1 MNFFKN
7 RFNDM
12 RSEMRAGKLTFF
24 FTVVILFWFKTYA
37 VYLAEFNLG
46 IQNLMQQFL
55 LFFNPLSSALFFFAL
70 ALFWKGR
77 GRYIAFIVI
86 NLLMSFVLY
95 ANVVYYRFFNDFI
108 TVPVILQAKTNN
120 GLGGSAIELLSPIDI
135 LYFLDLFIIIGLMV
149 FKKVKPQEKLRFR
162 AVFAVMTS
170 AVLVFL
176 LNLGLAN
183 IDRPELLTRS
193 FDRNYLVKYLGT
205 HNFTIYD
212 VVQNSKTQAKRAMAD
227 SNEVSEVEN
236 FVKANKV
243 APDPEAF
250 GKAEGKNV
258 IYISM
263 ESLQSFMI
271 GRELNGQEVT
281 PFLNSLVENKDAM
294 YFDNFFHQTGQ
305 GKTSDSE
312 FIIEN
317 SLYPLPQGAV
327 FMTHANNT
335 YQSAPA
341 ILKDKGYTSA
351 VFHGN
356 YKTFWNRSEMY
367 RSMGYDKFFD
377 ATYYDMNNPE
387 EQLPYGLKDKPF
399 FEDSI
404 PMLESL
410 KQPFYTKFL
419 TLSNHF
425 PFDRHEEDTDFPT
438 AETGDGVVDR
448 YFQTANYMDQQL
460 EAFVNDLKEKGLY
473 DNTMIVLY
481 GDHYGISDNHN
492 KAMSEILGKEVNDY
506 ESAQLQRVP
515 LFIVNS
521 GAEGG
526 VNHTYG
532 GQIDLRPTVMHLLG
546 QETKDY
552 LSFGQDLLSEE
563 RKQIVPFRNGDVISD
578 KYSNIKG
585 VCYDNETGKPVEEGN
600 EEANKACEDIS
611 KDAQKRLELSDKV
624 VYEDLLRFHKPEG
637 YTPIDRKDYQYVN
650 PNPKSTDNP
659 EAKHEENHE

>member
-1 MNFFKN
+1 MNFLKRQFEDT
-7 RFNDM
+7 RT
-12 RSEMRAGKLTFF
+12 GKLSFF
-24 FTVVILFWFKTYA
+24 FTVVILFWIKTYA

-46 IQNLMQQFL
+46 IQNALQHFL
-55 LFFNPLSSALFFFAL
+55 LFFNPLSSALLFFAF

-120 GLGGSAIELLSPIDI
+120 GLGGSALELISPIDI

-149 FKKVKPQEKLRFR
+149 LKKVKPQEKLRFR
-162 AVFAVMTS
+162 SVFAVMTS

-212 VVQNSKTQAKRAMAD
+212 IVQNSKTSAKRAMAD

-236 FVKANKV
+236 YVKANKV
-243 APDPEAF
+243 DPNPEYF
-250 GKAEGKNV
+250 GKAKGKNV

-263 ESLQSFMI
+263 ESLQTFMI
-271 GRELNGQEVT
+271 GRELNGEEVT
-281 PFLNSLVENKDAM
+281 PFLNSLVDNKEAM

-317 SLYPLPQGAV
+317 SLFPLPQGAV

-335 YQSAPA
+335 YQSAPS
-341 ILKDKGYTSA
+341 ILKGEGYTSA

-367 RSMGYDKFFD
+367 RSMGYDEFFD
-377 ATYYDMNNPE
+377 ATYYDMSNPE

-410 KQPFYTKFL
+410 KQPFYTKFI

-425 PFDRHEEDTDFPT
+425 PFDRHEEDANFPQG
-438 AETGDGVVDR
+438 ETGNGVVDR
-448 YFQTANYMDQQL
+448 YFQTSHYMDQVL
-460 EAFVNDLKEKGLY
+460 EDFVNDLKEKGLY
-473 DNTMIVLY
+473 EDTMIVLY

-492 KAMSEILGKEVNDY
+492 KAMSEVLGKEVGNY

-515 LFIVNS
+515 LLILNS

-532 GQIDLRPTVMHLLG
+532 GQIDLRPTIMHLLG
-546 QETKDY
+546 VETKDY

-563 RKQIVPFRNGDVISD
+563 RKQIVPFRNGDVITD
-578 KYSNIKG
+578 KYSEIKG
-585 VCYDNETGKPVEEGN
+585 VCYDNETGQPVEEKS
-600 EEANKACEDIS
+600 KACEEAS
-611 KDAQKRLELSDKV
+611 KEANKRLELSDKV
-624 VYEDLLRFHKPEG
+624 VYEDLLRFYKPEG
-637 YTPIDRKDYQYVN
+637 YKPIDRSDYQYNN
-650 PNPKSTDNP
+650 PNPKSSENP
-659 EAKHEENHE
+659 EASHEENHE

>member
-1 MNFFKN
+1 MNFLKRQFEDT
-7 RFNDM
+7 RT
-12 RSEMRAGKLTFF
+12 GKLSFF
-24 FTVVILFWFKTYA
+24 FTVVILFWIKTYA

-46 IQNLMQQFL
+46 IQNALQHFL
-55 LFFNPLSSALFFFAL
+55 LFFNPLSSALLFFAF
-70 ALFWKGR
+70 ALFWKGK

-120 GLGGSAIELLSPIDI
+120 GLGGSALELISPIDI

-149 FKKVKPQEKLRFR
+149 LKKVKPQEKLRFR
-162 AVFAVMTS
+162 SVFAVMTS

-212 VVQNSKTQAKRAMAD
+212 IVQNSKTSAKRAMAD

-236 FVKANKV
+236 YVKANKV
-243 APDPEAF
+243 EPNPEYF
-250 GKAEGKNV
+250 GKAKGKNV

-263 ESLQSFMI
+263 ESMQTFMI
-271 GRELNGQEVT
+271 GRELNGEEVT
-281 PFLNSLVENKDAM
+281 PFMNSLVYSKEAM
-294 YFDNFFHQTGQ
+294 YFNNFFHQTGQ

-317 SLYPLPQGAV
+317 SLFPLPQGAV

-335 YQSAPA
+335 YQSAPS
-341 ILKDKGYTSA
+341 ILKGEGYTSA

-367 RSMGYDKFFD
+367 RSMGYDEFFD
-377 ATYYDMNNPE
+377 ATYYDMSNPE

-410 KQPFYTKFL
+410 KQPFYTKFI

-425 PFDRHEEDTDFPT
+425 PFDRHEEDANFPQG
-438 AETGDGVVDR
+438 ETGNGVVDR
-448 YFQTANYMDQQL
+448 YFQTAHYTDQVL
-460 EAFVNDLKEKGLY
+460 EDFVNDLKEKGLY
-473 DNTMIVLY
+473 EDTMIVLY

-492 KAMSEILGKEVNDY
+492 KAMSEVLGKEVDNY

-515 LFIVNS
+515 LLILNS

-526 VNHTYG
+526 VNQTYG
-532 GQIDLRPTVMHLLG
+532 GQIDLRPTIMHLLG
-546 QETKDY
+546 VETKDY

-563 RKQIVPFRNGDVISD
+563 RKQIVPFRNGDVITD
-578 KYSNIKG
+578 KYSEIKG
-585 VCYDNETGKPVEEGN
+585 VCYDNETGQPVEE
-600 EEANKACEDIS
+600 ENKACEEAS
-611 KDAQKRLELSDKV
+611 KEANKRLELSDKV
-624 VYEDLLRFHKPEG
+624 VYEDLLRFYKPEG
-637 YTPIDRKDYQYVN
+637 YKPIDRSDYQYNN
-650 PNPKSTDNP
+650 PNPKSSEDP
-659 EAKHEENHE
+659 EASQEENDE

>member
-1 MNFFKN
+1 MNFLKRQFD
-7 RFNDM
+7 DM
-12 RSEMRAGKLTFF
+12 RTGKLSFF
-24 FTVVILFWFKTYA
+24 FTVVILFWIKTYA

-46 IQNLMQQFL
+46 IQNALQHFL
-55 LFFNPLSSALFFFAL
+55 LFFNPLSSALLFFAF
-70 ALFWKGR
+70 ALFWKGK

-120 GLGGSAIELLSPIDI
+120 GLGGSALELISPLDI

-149 FKKVKPQEKLRFR
+149 LKKVKPQEKLRFR
-162 AVFAVMTS
+162 SVFAVMTS

-212 VVQNSKTQAKRAMAD
+212 IVQNSKTSAKRALAD

-236 FVKANKV
+236 YVKANKV
-243 APDPEAF
+243 EPNPEYF
-250 GKAEGKNV
+250 GKAKGKNV

-263 ESLQSFMI
+263 ESLQTFMI
-271 GRELNGQEVT
+271 GRELNGEEVT
-281 PFLNSLVENKDAM
+281 PFLNSLVDSEEAM

-317 SLYPLPQGAV
+317 SLFPLPQGAV

-335 YQSAPA
+335 YQSAPS
-341 ILKDKGYTSA
+341 ILKGEGYTSA

-367 RSMGYDKFFD
+367 RSMGYDEFFD
-377 ATYYDMNNPE
+377 ATYYDMSNPE

-399 FEDSI
+399 FEESI

-410 KQPFYTKFL
+410 KQPFYTKFI

-425 PFDRHEEDTDFPT
+425 PFDRHEEDANFPQG
-438 AETGDGVVDR
+438 ETGNGVVDR
-448 YFQTANYMDQQL
+448 YFQTSHYMDQVL
-460 EAFVNDLKEKGLY
+460 EDFVNDLKEKGLY
-473 DNTMIVLY
+473 EDTMIVLY

-492 KAMSEILGKEVNDY
+492 KAMSEVLGKEVDNY

-515 LFIVNS
+515 LLILNS

-532 GQIDLRPTVMHLLG
+532 GQIDLRPTIMHLLG
-546 QETKDY
+546 VETKDY

-563 RKQIVPFRNGDVISD
+563 RKQIVPFRNGDVITD
-578 KYSNIKG
+578 KYSEIKG
-585 VCYDNETGKPVEEGN
+585 VCYDNETGQPVEEGN
-600 EEANKACEDIS
+600 KACEEAS
-611 KDAQKRLELSDKV
+611 KEANKRLELSDKV
-624 VYEDLLRFHKPEG
+624 VYEDLLRFYKPQG
-637 YTPIDRKDYQYVN
+637 YKPIDRSDYQYNN
-650 PNPKSTDNP
+650 PNPKSSEDP
-659 EAKHEENHE
+659 EASNEENHE

>member
-1 MNFFKN
+1 MNFLQ
-7 RFNDM
+7 RQLEDT
-12 RSEMRAGKLTFF
+12 RTGKLSFF
-24 FTVVILFWFKTYA
+24 FTVVILFWIKTYA

-46 IQNLMQQFL
+46 IQNALQHFL
-55 LFFNPLSSALFFFAL
+55 LFFNPLSSALLFFAF

-120 GLGGSAIELLSPIDI
+120 GLGGSALELISPIDI

-149 FKKVKPQEKLRFR
+149 LKKVKPQEKLRFR
-162 AVFAVMTS
+162 SVFAVMTS

-212 VVQNSKTQAKRAMAD
+212 IVQNSKTSAKRAMAD

-236 FVKANKV
+236 YVKANKV
-243 APDPEAF
+243 DPNPEYF
-250 GKAEGKNV
+250 GKAKGKNV

-263 ESLQSFMI
+263 ESMQTFMI
-271 GRELNGQEVT
+271 GRELNGEEVT
-281 PFLNSLVENKDAM
+281 PFLNSLVDNKEAM

-317 SLYPLPQGAV
+317 SLFPLPQGAV

-335 YQSAPA
+335 YQSAPS
-341 ILKDKGYTSA
+341 ILKGEGYTSA

-367 RSMGYDKFFD
+367 RSMGYDEFFD
-377 ATYYDMNNPE
+377 ATYYDMSNPE

-410 KQPFYTKFL
+410 KQPFYTKFI

-425 PFDRHEEDTDFPT
+425 PFDRHEEDANFPQG
-438 AETGDGVVDR
+438 ETGNGVVDR
-448 YFQTANYMDQQL
+448 YFQTAHYMDQVL
-460 EAFVNDLKEKGLY
+460 EDFVNDLKEKGLY
-473 DNTMIVLY
+473 EDTMIVFY

-492 KAMSEILGKEVNDY
+492 KAMSEVLGKEVGNY

-515 LFIVNS
+515 LLILNS

-532 GQIDLRPTVMHLLG
+532 GQIDLRPTIMHLLG
-546 QETKDY
+546 VETKDY

-563 RKQIVPFRNGDVISD
+563 RKQIVPFRNGDVITD
-578 KYSNIKG
+578 KYSEIKG
-585 VCYDNETGKPVEEGN
+585 VCYDNETGQPVEE
-600 EEANKACEDIS
+600 ENKACEEAS
-611 KDAQKRLELSDKV
+611 KEANKRLELSDKV
-624 VYEDLLRFHKPEG
+624 VYEDLLRFYKPEG
-637 YTPIDRKDYQYVN
+637 YKPIDRSDYQYNN
-650 PNPKSTDNP
+650 PNPKSSEDP
-659 EAKHEENHE
+659 DSQEENHE

>member
-1 MNFFKN
+1 MNFLKRQFD
-7 RFNDM
+7 DM
-12 RSEMRAGKLTFF
+12 RTGKLSFF
-24 FTVVILFWFKTYA
+24 FTVVILFWIKTYA

-46 IQNLMQQFL
+46 IQNALQHFL
-55 LFFNPLSSALFFFAL
+55 LFFNPLSSALLFFAF
-70 ALFWKGR
+70 ALFWKGK

-120 GLGGSAIELLSPIDI
+120 GLGGSALELISPIDI

-149 FKKVKPQEKLRFR
+149 LKKVKPQEKLRFR
-162 AVFAVMTS
+162 SVFAVMTS

-205 HNFTIYD
+205 HNFTLYD
-212 VVQNSKTQAKRAMAD
+212 IVQNSKTSAKRAMAD

-236 FVKANKV
+236 YVKANKV
-243 APDPEAF
+243 DPNPEYF
-250 GKAEGKNV
+250 GKAKGKNV

-263 ESLQSFMI
+263 ESLQTFMI
-271 GRELNGQEVT
+271 GRELNGEEVT
-281 PFLNSLVENKDAM
+281 PFLNSLVDSKEAM

-317 SLYPLPQGAV
+317 SLFPLPQGAV

-335 YQSAPA
+335 YQSAPS
-341 ILKDKGYTSA
+341 ILKGKGYTSA

-377 ATYYDMNNPE
+377 ATYYDMSNPE

-410 KQPFYTKFL
+410 KQPFYTKFI

-425 PFDRHEEDTDFPT
+425 PFDRHEEDANFPQG
-438 AETGDGVVDR
+438 ETGNGVVDR
-448 YFQTANYMDQQL
+448 YFQTSHYMDQVL
-460 EAFVNDLKEKGLY
+460 EDFVNDLKEKGLY
-473 DNTMIVLY
+473 EDTMIVLY

-492 KAMSEILGKEVNDY
+492 KAMSEVLGKEVGNY

-515 LFIVNS
+515 LFILNS

-532 GQIDLRPTVMHLLG
+532 GQIDLRPTIMHLLG
-546 QETKDY
+546 EETKDY

-563 RKQIVPFRNGDVISD
+563 RKQIVPFRNGDVITD
-578 KYSNIKG
+578 KYSEIKG
-585 VCYDNETGKPVEEGN
+585 VCYDNETGQPVEEGN
-600 EEANKACEDIS
+600 NACEEAS
-611 KDAQKRLELSDKV
+611 KEANKRLELSDKV
-624 VYEDLLRFHKPEG
+624 VYEDLLRFYKPEG
-637 YTPIDRKDYQYVN
+637 YKPIDRSDYQYNN
-650 PNPKSTDNP
+650 PNPKSSEDP
-659 EAKHEENHE
+659 EASQEENHE